1 VQDSYFILHLQ
12 GHFLQSV
19 SHFLHVLQTFTDVLH
34 MRRKD
39 GIVLNTCLCQWP
51 ATRQRR
57 WTPAFLACALLCAA
71 PLRAQDPPL
80 PPVSVG
86 AGVQTSFV
94 HDVPAVGDSTDSFL
108 LNSVRLYVSG
118 SPAKKIKFM
127 FNTEYDGAG
136 NHVTVLDAVAQFEFS
151 DKVNFWVGRM
161 LPPSDR
167 ADLYGPYYA
176 HHWATFTDGVQD
188 GYPFISAGRD
198 NGALYWGQFGKVKLQ
213 AGAFDGTSATGKAKV
228 IGAGRVQIDFWDPE
242 PGYYLNG
249 TFYGEKNILAVAAAG
264 QVQDGNKAYN
274 GDFLLEKKLGGGGA
288 FSVEAELAKYD
299 RLGGYSTRY
308 GTDQGGYVLASY
320 LFPPMAQ
327 MTGRLEILGKFAKAS
342 FSNGLT
348 AIDRDYDQK
357 TTEFN
362 FNYVI
367 RDFRARVMFFYLQKD
382 FSAVQTNDKQVGVG
396 FQVQM

>member
-1 VQDSYFILHLQ
+1 MINPV
-12 GHFLQSV
+12 
-19 SHFLHVLQTFTDVLH
+19 
-34 MRRKD
+34 
-39 GIVLNTCLCQWP
+39 P
-51 ATRQRR
+51 A
-57 WTPAFLACALLCAA
+57 AVLACAGSLAATSLLAQDA
-71 PLRAQDPPL
+71 PLPA
-80 PPVSVG
+80 VSVG

-94 HDVPAVGDSTDSFL
+94 HDMPQDADSTDAFP
-108 LNSVRLYVSG
+108 LNSVRLYVNG

-127 FNTEYDGAG
+127 VNTEYDGAG
-136 NHVTVLDAVAQFEFS
+136 NHVTVLDAVARFELS
-151 DKVNFWVGRM
+151 DQANFWVGRM

-176 HHWATFTDGVQD
+176 HHWAAFTDGVQD

-198 NGALYWGQFGKVKLQ
+198 NGALYWGQFGMVKLQ
-213 AGAFDGTSATGKAKV
+213 AGAYDGASSTGKPKL

-274 GDFLLEKKLGGGGA
+274 GDFLLERKIAGGGI
-288 FSVEAELAKYD
+288 FSIEAELAKYD
-299 RLGGYSTRY
+299 RLGGYNARY

-320 LFPPMAQ
+320 LFPPAAG
-327 MTGRLEILGKFAKAS
+327 MTGKLEILGKFANAA
-342 FSNGLT
+342 FRDGLT
-348 AIDRDYDQK
+348 SIDRDYDQK
-357 TTEFN
+357 TTEVN

-367 RDFRARVMFFYLQKD
+367 RDFNARVMLFYLQKN
-382 FSAVQTNDKQVGVG
+382 FSAVQPNDKQVGVG

>member
-1 VQDSYFILHLQ
+1 MPSPCARETKGPTVPNPWLCNEPAAGSPWWKSAVVASAGGL
-12 GHFLQSV
+12 
-19 SHFLHVLQTFTDVLH
+19 SH
-34 MRRKD
+34 RAA
-39 GIVLNTCLCQWP
+39 GP
-51 ATRQRR
+51 RR
-57 WTPAFLACALLCAA
+57 WTFALLACVVSWAVA
-71 PLRAQDPPL
+71 PVLAQDAPL
-80 PPVSVG
+80 PPVTVG
-86 AGVQTSFV
+86 AGVQTSFI
-94 HDVPAVGDSTDSFL
+94 HDAPDGADATDAFA
-108 LNSVRLYVSG
+108 LNSVRLYVNG
-118 SPAKKIKFM
+118 SPARKIKFM

-136 NHVTVLDAVAQFEFS
+136 NHVTVLDAAAQFEIS
-151 DKVNFWVGRM
+151 DRLNFWVGRM

-213 AGAFDGTSATGKAKV
+213 AGAYDGASATSKSKL
-228 IGAGRVQIDFWDPE
+228 IGAGRVQVDFWDPE

-249 TFYGEKNILAVAAAG
+249 TFYGQKNILALAAAG
-264 QVQDGNKAYN
+264 QVQDGNEAYN

-299 RLGGYSTRY
+299 RLGGYSARY

-320 LFPPMAQ
+320 LFPPAAG
-327 MTGRLEILGKFAKAS
+327 MTGRVELLGKFAKAG
-342 FSNGLT
+342 FRNGLT

-357 TTEFN
+357 TTEVN
-362 FNYVI
+362 LNYVI
-367 RDFRARVMFFYLQKD
+367 RDFNARVMLFYLQKN
-382 FSAVQTNDKQVGVG
+382 FSAVQRNDKQVGVG

>member
-1 VQDSYFILHLQ
+1 MTIAVARDTKGPSMINPFPSQE
-12 GHFLQSV
+12 
-19 SHFLHVLQTFTDVLH
+19 T
-34 MRRKD
+34 
-39 GIVLNTCLCQWP
+39 GIVPRACTAAL
-51 ATRQRR
+51 
-57 WTPAFLACALLCAA
+57 LACAVSLVAT
-71 PLRAQDPPL
+71 PLRAQDPL
-80 PPVSVG
+80 PPVTVG

-94 HDVPAVGDSTDSFL
+94 HDIPQNGDSTDAFL
-108 LNSVRLYVSG
+108 LNSVRLYVNG

-136 NHVTVLDAVAQFEFS
+136 NHVTVLDAVARFEFS
-151 DKVNFWVGRM
+151 DQVNVWFGRM

-167 ADLYGPYYA
+167 ANLYGPYYA
-176 HHWATFTDGVQD
+176 HHWASFTDGVQD

-198 NGALYWGQFGKVKLQ
+198 NGALYWGQFGMVKLQ
-213 AGAFDGTSATGKAKV
+213 AGAYDGASSTGKSKM

-274 GDFLLEKKLGGGGA
+274 GDFLLEKKIAGGGA

-299 RLGGYSTRY
+299 RLGGYNARY

-320 LFPPMAQ
+320 LFPPAAG
-327 MTGRLEILGKFAKAS
+327 MTGRLELLGKFAKAV
-342 FSNGLT
+342 FRDGLT
-348 AIDRDYDQK
+348 SIDRDYDQK
-357 TTEFN
+357 TTEVN

-367 RDFRARVMFFYLQKD
+367 KDFNARVMLFYLQKN
-382 FSAVQTNDKQVGVG
+382 FSAVQPNDKQVGVG

>member
-1 VQDSYFILHLQ
+1 MLS
-12 GHFLQSV
+12 
-19 SHFLHVLQTFTDVLH
+19 
-34 MRRKD
+34 
-39 GIVLNTCLCQWP
+39 TCLSNRV
-51 ATRQRR
+51 AAGSRR
-57 WTPAFLACALLCAA
+57 WTPALLASVWLSGAA
-71 PLRAQDPPL
+71 PVHGQDAAL
-80 PPVSVG
+80 PPVTVG

-94 HDVPAVGDSTDSFL
+94 HDAPDGADGTDAFA

-118 SPAKKIKFM
+118 SPARKIKFM

-136 NHVTVLDAVAQFEFS
+136 NHVTVLDAAAQFEIS
-151 DKVNFWVGRM
+151 DQVNFWVGRM

-167 ADLYGPYYA
+167 ANLYGPYYA

-213 AGAFDGTSATGKAKV
+213 AGAYDGASLTGVRKLL
-228 IGAGRVQIDFWDPE
+228 GAGRVQVDFWDPE

-249 TFYGEKNILAVAAAG
+249 TFYGGKNILALAAAG

-274 GDFLLEKKLGGGGA
+274 GDFLLEKKVSGGGA

-299 RLGGYSTRY
+299 RLGGYNARY
-308 GTDQGGYVLASY
+308 GTDQGGYVLGSY
-320 LFPPMAQ
+320 LFPPAAG
-327 MTGRLEILGKFAKAS
+327 MTGRLEILAKFATAS
-342 FSNGLT
+342 FRNGRT
-348 AIDRDYDQK
+348 VIDRDYDQK
-357 TTEFN
+357 TTELN

-367 RDFRARVMFFYLQKD
+367 REFNARVMLFYLQKD

>member
-1 VQDSYFILHLQ
+1 VQDYRPCR
-12 GHFLQSV
+12 
-19 SHFLHVLQTFTDVLH
+19 T
-34 MRRKD
+34 R
-39 GIVLNTCLCQWP
+39 
-51 ATRQRR
+51 ATRRRR
-57 WTPAFLACALLCAA
+57 WTPAFLACVLLWSAT
-71 PLRAQDPPL
+71 PLGAQDAPL

-94 HDVPAVGDSTDSFL
+94 HDVPDAGDSTDSFL

-136 NHVTVLDAVAQFEFS
+136 NHVTVLDAVAQFELS

-213 AGAFDGTSATGKAKV
+213 AGAFDGASATGKSKV

-274 GDFLLEKKLGGGGA
+274 GDFLLEKRLGGGGA

-299 RLGGYSTRY
+299 RLGGYSARY

-327 MTGRLEILGKFAKAS
+327 VTGRLEVLGKFAKAS

-357 TTEFN
+357 TTELN

-382 FSAVQTNDKQVGVG
+382 FSAVQANDKQVGVG

>member
-1 VQDSYFILHLQ
+1 MLSGTCNLGTNYKPAAHFELADSRIALRAGDERTIVQDNRL
-12 GHFLQSV
+12 GH
-19 SHFLHVLQTFTDVLH
+19 T
-34 MRRKD
+34 R
-39 GIVLNTCLCQWP
+39 
-51 ATRQRR
+51 ATRRRR
-57 WTPAFLACALLCAA
+57 WTPAFLAWVLLWGAT
-71 PLRAQDPPL
+71 PLGAQDAPL
-80 PPVSVG
+80 PPVTVG

-94 HDVPAVGDSTDSFL
+94 HDMPEIGDSTDSFL

-151 DKVNFWVGRM
+151 DQVNFWVGRM

-213 AGAFDGTSATGKAKV
+213 AGAFDGASATGKSKV

-274 GDFLLEKKLGGGGA
+274 GDFLLEKKISGGGA

-299 RLGGYSTRY
+299 RLGGYSARY
-308 GTDQGGYVLASY
+308 GTDEGGYVLASY

-357 TTEFN
+357 TTELN

-367 RDFRARVMFFYLQKD
+367 RDFRARVMLFYLQKD
-382 FSAVQTNDKQVGVG
+382 FSAVQANDKQVGVG